1 VRLALAAVVLF
12 AACAQASG
20 TMRGV
25 VTSVEGTI
33 DQVTAFT
40 LLVDGSESRFLI
52 DGDVDYG
59 FPLAHL
65 REHQVSGDPVFVEWR
80 LVGTVMY
87 ALSVA
92 DG

>member
-1 VRLALAAVVLF
+1 VVVVL
-12 AACAQASG
+12 AACAPESG

-25 VTSVEGTI
+25 VTSVEGAI

-40 LLVDGSESRFLI
+40 VLVEGAEERFLVDE
-52 DGDVDYG
+52 DVDYG
-59 FPLAHL
+59 FPLSHL
-65 REHQVSGDPVFVEWR
+65 REHQRSGEPVLVEWR
-80 LVGTVMY
+80 LVGTVMH